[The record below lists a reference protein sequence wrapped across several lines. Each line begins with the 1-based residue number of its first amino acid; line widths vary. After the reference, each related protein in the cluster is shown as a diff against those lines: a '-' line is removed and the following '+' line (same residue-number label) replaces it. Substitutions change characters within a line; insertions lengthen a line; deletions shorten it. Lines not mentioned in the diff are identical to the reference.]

1 MKVTLKGESFT
12 VSAKQEQAVVQDN
25 QLEILEMPSMM
36 EESKISVGVLKS
48 KLDTAEEKLSYLEGQ
63 TERFSLEATQKDKQ
77 MGERY

>member
-1 MKVTLKGESFT
+1 
-12 VSAKQEQAVVQDN
+12 
-25 QLEILEMPSMM
+25 MM